1 MEILSTPIEK
11 IKGVGA
17 KRASALKDVEIRTL
31 GDLLYY
37 LPRRYL
43 DRTQVLP
50 MARAPIGQEV
60 TLIGQVRQTRFM
72 PGPRPRF
79 VMVVADETDDI
90 TCVFFQ
96 GGRYLQRN
104 FAVGNELAISG
115 QVDLFQGRRQM
126 VHPEYEFIH
135 GEERLHTSTVV
146 PLYTTSAE
154 LKERGLRSR
163 GFRRLVREALDA
175 FAERVEDD
183 LPAALRQRLGL
194 AERGASLRQ
203 VHFPASLA
211 EAERARQRLAFGELF
226 AFQLRLARRRKK
238 NREQADGIAFAP
250 SEKLVPA
257 LWDSLPFAPTR
268 AQRRVV
274 AEIAVQMQRP
284 QVMNRLV
291 QGDVGSGKTLVGLCA
306 MLGAVENGYQAALM
320 APTEILAE
328 QHFFTIEALVAPL
341 GLTVVFLKGGRQRKA
356 LRQERLTAIASG
368 AAHIAVGTHALIQ
381 EQVQFARLGLAV
393 IDEQHRFGVVQRGA
407 LYQKGA
413 KPDLLV
419 MTATPIP
426 RTLALTLYGE
436 LDVSIIDEL
445 PPGRQPIRTA
455 VRGRE
460 RRTAIFE
467 FAGDQVRQGRQ
478 VYVVYPLIEESE
490 KADYKSAVE
499 AYDEL
504 RSGPLAE
511 FSVALLHGRMAA
523 EEKAAVMEDFK
534 QNRVQVLVCTTVV
547 EVGVDVPNA
556 TVMIIEHAERFG
568 LAQLHQ
574 LRGRVGRGGEQSFCI
589 LISHA
594 RAGGELA
601 DVRERLQTMER
612 TQDGFAIAE
621 KDLQLRGPGEFFGVR
636 QAGMPA
642 FKAANLVTDGALL
655 QSAREEALRIVASQ

>member
-1 MEILSTPIEK
+1 MEILSIPIEK
-11 IKGVGA
+11 VKGVGA
-17 KRASALKDVEIRTL
+17 KRASALKDVEILTL

-43 DRTQVLP
+43 DRTQILP
-50 MARAPIGQEV
+50 MVRVPIGQEV
-60 TLIGQVRQTRFM
+60 TLIGEVRQTRFI
-72 PGPRPRF
+72 PGSRPRF

-90 TCVFFQ
+90 TCTFFQ

-104 FAVGNELAISG
+104 FAVGDELAISG
-115 QVDLFQGRRQM
+115 KVDLFQGRRQI
-126 VHPEYEFIH
+126 VHPEYEFIR
-135 GEERLHTSTVV
+135 GEERLHTGVVV
-146 PLYTTSAE
+146 PLYTTSADM
-154 LKERGLRSR
+154 KERGLRSR
-163 GFRRLVREALDA
+163 GFRRLISEALDT
-175 FAERVEDD
+175 FAERIEDD

-194 AERGASLRQ
+194 AELGASLRQ

-238 NREQADGIAFAP
+238 NHEQADGIAFAP
-250 SEKLVPA
+250 SAKLVPA

-268 AQRRVV
+268 AQLRVV
-274 AEIAVQMQRP
+274 AEVAAQMQRP

-306 MLGAVENGYQAALM
+306 MLTAVENGYQAAMM

-328 QHFFTIEALVAPL
+328 QHFFNIQTLVEPL
-341 GLTVVFLKGGRQRKA
+341 GLTVVFLKGAQRKA
-356 LRQERLTAIASG
+356 LRQELLTAIESG

-407 LYQKGA
+407 LYKKGA

-436 LDVSIIDEL
+436 LDVSVIDEL
-445 PPGRQPIRTA
+445 PPGRKPIRTA
-455 VRGRE
+455 LRGSDRRE
-460 RRTAIFE
+460 AIFE

-490 KADYKSAVE
+490 KMDYKSAVE

-504 RSGPLAE
+504 RYGPLAD
-511 FSVALLHGRMAA
+511 FAVALLHGRMAA

-534 QNRVQVLVCTTVV
+534 QNRVQVLVSTTVV

-589 LISHA
+589 LISYAHA
-594 RAGGELA
+594 GAELA
-601 DVRERLQTMER
+601 DSRERLQTMER
-612 TQDGFAIAE
+612 TQDGFEIAE

-636 QAGMPA
+636 QAGMPT
-642 FKAANLVTDGALL
+642 FKAADLVADGHLL
-655 QSAREEALRIVASQ
+655 QSAREEAMRIVDSE

>member
-1 MEILSTPIEK
+1 MEILSIPIEK
-11 IKGVGA
+11 VKGVGA
-17 KRASALKDVEIRTL
+17 KRASALKDVEILTL

-37 LPRRYL
+37 RPRRYL
-43 DRTQVLP
+43 DRMQVLP

-60 TLIGQVRQTRFM
+60 TLIGQVRQTRFI

-90 TCVFFQ
+90 TCTFFQ

-104 FAVGNELAISG
+104 FAVDDELAISG
-115 QVDLFQGRRQM
+115 KVDLFQGRRQM
-126 VHPEYEFIH
+126 VHPEYEFIL
-135 GEERLHTSTVV
+135 GEERLHTGVVV
-146 PLYTTSAE
+146 PLYTTSADM
-154 LKERGLRSR
+154 KERGLRSR
-163 GFRRLVREALDA
+163 GFRRLISGALDA
-175 FAERVEDD
+175 FAEQIEDD
-183 LPAALRQRLGL
+183 LPASLRQRLGL
-194 AERGASLRQ
+194 EELGASLRQ

-226 AFQLRLARRRKK
+226 TFQLRLARRKK

-268 AQRRVV
+268 AQRRVG
-274 AEIAVQMQRP
+274 AEIAAQMQRP

-291 QGDVGSGKTLVGLCA
+291 QGDVGSGKTLVGLSA
-306 MLGAVENGYQAALM
+306 MLMAVENGYQAAMM

-328 QHFFTIEALVAPL
+328 QHFFNIQALVAPL
-341 GLTVVFLKGGRQRKA
+341 GLTVVFLKGGQRKV
-356 LRQERLTAIASG
+356 LREELLTAIASG

-407 LYQKGA
+407 LYKKGA

-436 LDVSIIDEL
+436 LDVSVIDEL
-445 PPGRQPIRTA
+445 PPKRKPIRTA
-455 VRGRE
+455 LRGRE
-460 RRTAIFE
+460 RRPAIFE

-490 KADYKSAVE
+490 KADYKSALE

-504 RSGPLAE
+504 RYGPLAE
-511 FSVALLHGRMAA
+511 FAVSLLHGRMAA
-523 EEKAAVMEDFK
+523 EEKTAVMEDFK

-589 LISHA
+589 LISYAHA
-594 RAGGELA
+594 GAELA
-601 DVRERLQTMER
+601 DSRERLQTMER
-612 TQDGFAIAE
+612 TQDGFEIAE
-621 KDLQLRGPGEFFGVR
+621 KDLQLRGPGEFLGVR

-642 FKAANLVTDGALL
+642 FKAADLVADGALL
-655 QSAREEALRIVASQ
+655 QSARAEAMRIVDSE

>member
-50 MARAPIGQEV
+50 MAQAPIGQEV

-257 LWDSLPFAPTR
+257 LWDSLPFAPTH
-268 AQRRVV
+268 AQCRVV
-274 AEIAVQMQRP
+274 AEIAAQMQRP

-436 LDVSIIDEL
+436 LDVSVIDEL
-445 PPGRQPIRTA
+445 PPGRQPIRTV

-460 RRTAIFE
+460 RRAAIFE

-589 LISHA
+589 LISYA

-655 QSAREEALRIVASQ
+655 QSAREEAMRIVASQ

>member
-1 MEILSTPIEK
+1 MEILSIPIEK
-11 IKGVGA
+11 VKGVGA
-17 KRASALKDVEIRTL
+17 KRASALKEVEILTL

-43 DRTQVLP
+43 DRTQILP

-60 TLIGQVRQTRFM
+60 TLIGEVRQTRFM

-79 VMVVADETDDI
+79 VMVVADATDDI
-90 TCVFFQ
+90 TCTFFQ

-104 FAVGNELAISG
+104 FAVGDELAISG
-115 QVDLFQGRRQM
+115 KVDLFQGRRQM
-126 VHPEYEFIH
+126 VHPEYEFLL
-135 GEERLHTSTVV
+135 GAERLHTGVVV
-146 PLYTTSAE
+146 PLYTTSADM
-154 LKERGLRSR
+154 KERGLRSR
-163 GFRRLVREALDA
+163 GFRRLISEALDT
-175 FAERVEDD
+175 FAERIEDD

-194 AERGASLRQ
+194 AELGASLRQ

-238 NREQADGIAFAP
+238 NRDQADGIAFEP
-250 SEKLVPA
+250 SEKLVSA

-268 AQRRVV
+268 AQLRVV
-274 AEIAVQMQRP
+274 AEITAQMQRP

-291 QGDVGSGKTLVGLCA
+291 QGDVGSGKTLVGLSA
-306 MLGAVENGYQAALM
+306 MLTAVENGYQAAMM

-328 QHFFTIEALVAPL
+328 QHFFNIQALVEPL
-341 GLTVVFLKGGRQRKA
+341 GLTVVFLKGGQRKV
-356 LRQERLTAIASG
+356 LRQELLTAIESG
-368 AAHIAVGTHALIQ
+368 AAHIVVGTHALIQ
-381 EQVQFARLGLAV
+381 EQVQFACLGLAV

-407 LYQKGA
+407 LYKKGA

-445 PPGRQPIRTA
+445 PPGRKPIRTA
-455 VRGRE
+455 LRGEDRRE
-460 RRTAIFE
+460 AIFE

-490 KADYKSAVE
+490 KMDYKSAVE

-504 RSGPLAE
+504 RYGPLAE

-523 EEKAAVMEDFK
+523 EEKTEIMEDFK

-556 TVMIIEHAERFG
+556 TVMIVEHAERFG

-589 LISHA
+589 LISYAHA
-594 RAGGELA
+594 GAEVA
-601 DVRERLQTMER
+601 DSRERLQTMER
-612 TQDGFAIAE
+612 TQDGFEIAE

-636 QAGMPA
+636 QAGMPT
-642 FKAANLVTDGALL
+642 FKAADLVADGALL
-655 QSAREEALRIVASQ
+655 QSAREEAMRIVDSE